1 MYKIY
6 INHSLLILCSLEV
19 FRELDQSRI
28 ALSFMYNGNRKRLHN
43 VVDLLE
49 KSTKKQRTVI
59 YSTDLKSLWKD
70 FKSIHQFRK
79 AGGGIVFNEMGE
91 LLVIFR
97 RGLWDLPK
105 GHSKSGEKMKETA
118 LREVKEECGVKD
130 LSIQRKV
137 GHTLHVYRIKGKKVL
152 KKSVWYHMT
161 SKKQA
166 LTPQTKEEIDE
177 AIWVNPE
184 KFMNEYDMYSNIK
197 DILKTHF
204 RLIS

>member
-19 FRELDQSRI
+19 FRELDKSRI

-49 KSTKKQRTVI
+49 KSSKNQRTVI

-70 FKSIHQFRK
+70 FKSIHEFRK

-97 RGLWDLPK
+97 KGLWDLPK
-105 GHSKSGEKMKETA
+105 GHTKTGEKMKETA
-118 LREVKEECGVKD
+118 LREVEEECGTSN
-130 LSIQRKV
+130 LSIKRKV
-137 GHTLHVYRIKGKKVL
+137 GQTYHVYRIKGRKVM

-161 SKKQA
+161 SPKQA
-166 LTPQTKEEIDE
+166 LIPQTKEHIEQ

-184 KFMNEYDMYSNIK
+184 IFLEQYDMYSNIR